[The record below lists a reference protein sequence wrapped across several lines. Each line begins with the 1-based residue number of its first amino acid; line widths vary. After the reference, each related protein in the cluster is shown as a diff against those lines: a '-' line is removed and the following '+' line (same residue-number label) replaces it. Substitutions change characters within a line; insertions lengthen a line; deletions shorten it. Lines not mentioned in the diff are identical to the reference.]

1 MKLKVSLFVAT
12 IAIALTG
19 CTDPG
24 APPPTTSPSATSTA
38 EPTLT
43 AEPTPDPTDTVTSTA
58 TASPTATRTTTV
70 TSSPTD
76 TPTTTPTATPT
87 PTTTVTSS
95 PTDTPTPTPT
105 ATPTTTVTSS
115 PTDTPTPTPTATPTP
130 TPTATPSP
138 TVTPTV
144 TPTPTPTPTPTGSL
158 ANLARVPWD
167 GGPAYW
173 ARFPGAAKLNNP
185 NLFPISVYYGKP
197 EHAAQLKDIGVNVY
211 QNAEHDGSSMTSI
224 TDTGMLVIAGK
235 EWSRAEVGSNPGV
248 VGWDTYDECDMLGL
262 GCDGATYA
270 QNLQQMQ
277 DKVAQIHGFNDGRF
291 AFANY
296 SKGILGTYWAPGL
309 MDDFMSA
316 VDAASVDNY
325 MYARAD
331 LQDELNRTPS
341 WPQGAITAT
350 SAAYGWQVDQ
360 MRSFQSSPGVHPNWI
375 FVESAK
381 PFLNDVNDR
390 TITPEQMEGAMW
402 SGIIHEARGIS
413 IFQHNN
419 NGQAG
424 FGTYSLVQAPADRKA
439 KIKVALAGIQALAP
453 VLNTQSYVW
462 NAGAAGTDT
471 MLKAKDGSAYLF
483 AGIGLKGSTGSKTF
497 TLPAG
502 VTGTQVEVVGENRS
516 ISVQNG
522 KFTDSFANEY
532 THHVYK
538 VTI

>member
-1 MKLKVSLFVAT
+1 MKRTLVTLGAVIVVAL
-12 IAIALTG
+12 AG

-24 APPPTTSPSATSTA
+24 TPPPTESPSATSTA
-38 EPTLT
+38 EPTATPTDPSETPTGTPEPTTTSTATPT
-43 AEPTPDPTDTVTSTA
+43 AEPTTTPT
-58 TASPTATRTTTV
+58 PTATE
-70 TSSPTD
+70 
-76 TPTTTPTATPT
+76 TATPT
-87 PTTTVTSS
+87 PT
-95 PTDTPTPTPT
+95 PTE
-105 ATPTTTVTSS
+105 
-115 PTDTPTPTPTATPTP
+115 TATPTP
-130 TPTATPSP
+130 TPTATESA
-138 TVTPTV
+138 TATPTAE
-144 TPTPTPTPTPTGSL
+144 PTPTPTETGIPTPTPSPTTGSI
-158 ANLARVPWD
+158 ANLARIPWD

-173 ARFPGAAKLNNP
+173 AKFPGAAKLNNP

-211 QNAEHDGSSMTSI
+211 QNAEHDGSSMASI
-224 TDTGMLVIAGK
+224 TDTGMLVIAGT

-341 WPQGAITAT
+341 WPQGAQTAT
-350 SAAYGWQVDQ
+350 SAAYGWQLDQ
-360 MRSFQSSPGVHPNWI
+360 MRSFQSPPGIHPNWI

-381 PFLNDVNDR
+381 PFLNDANDR
-390 TITPEQMEGAMW
+390 TITAEQMEGAMW

-419 NGQAG
+419 NGLAG
-424 FGTYSLVQAPADRKA
+424 FGTYSLVQEPADRKA
-439 KIKVALAGIQALAP
+439 KIKASLAGIQSLAP

-462 NAGAAGTDT
+462 NAGATGTDT

-483 AGIGLKGSTGSKTF
+483 AGIGLNGSTGSKTF

-502 VTGTQVEVVGENRS
+502 ITGSQVEVVGENRT
-516 ISVQNG
+516 IPVQNG

>member
-1 MKLKVSLFVAT
+1 M
-12 IAIALTG
+12 
-19 CTDPG
+19 
-24 APPPTTSPSATSTA
+24 
-38 EPTLT
+38 
-43 AEPTPDPTDTVTSTA
+43 
-58 TASPTATRTTTV
+58 
-70 TSSPTD
+70 
-76 TPTTTPTATPT
+76 
-87 PTTTVTSS
+87 
-95 PTDTPTPTPT
+95 
-105 ATPTTTVTSS
+105 
-115 PTDTPTPTPTATPTP
+115 
-130 TPTATPSP
+130 
-138 TVTPTV
+138 
-144 TPTPTPTPTPTGSL
+144 
-158 ANLARVPWD
+158 
-167 GGPAYW
+167 
-173 ARFPGAAKLNNP
+173 KLNNP
-185 NLFPISVYYGKP
+185 NLFPVSVYYGKP
-197 EHAAQLKDIGVNVY
+197 EHATQLKDIGVNVY
-211 QNAEHDGSSMTSI
+211 QNAEHDGSTMASI
-224 TDTGMLVIAGK
+224 TNTGMLVIAGT
-235 EWSRAEVGSNPGV
+235 EWSRTEVGSNPNV

-262 GCDGATYA
+262 GCNGSTYE
-270 QNLQQMQ
+270 QNLQQMKN
-277 DKVAQIHGFNDGRF
+277 KVAQIRGFNDGRF

-309 MDDFMSA
+309 MDDFMAA

-331 LQDELNRTPS
+331 LQDELNRTPA
-341 WPQGAITAT
+341 WPQGAKTAT
-350 SAAYGWQVDQ
+350 SAAYGWQMDQ
-360 MRSFQSSPGVHPNWI
+360 MRKFQSAPGIHPNWI
-375 FVESAK
+375 FVESAR
-381 PFLNDVNDR
+381 PFLNASNDR

-439 KIKVALAGIQALAP
+439 KIKTALAGIQALAP

-462 NAGAAGTDT
+462 NAGATGTDT

-483 AGIGLKGSTGSKTF
+483 AGIGVNGATGAKTF

-502 VTGTQVEVVGENRS
+502 ITGTQVEVVGENRT